1 MTAIGGK
8 LMTGRGCGGWLSFVV
23 VGRDDLEGVRIYSSS
38 FSPLAR
44 RKKKQKEELF
54 GKSWGVSTSAEV
66 DKGRCPFEPYKP
78 LKRLDLNFF
87 TDNVLW

>member
-1 MTAIGGK
+1 M
-8 LMTGRGCGGWLSFVV
+8 RGFG
-23 VGRDDLEGVRIYSSS
+23 SS

-54 GKSWGVSTSAEV
+54 GKSWGVSPTAVV

-78 LKRLDLNFF
+78 LKRLELNFF
-87 TDNVLW
+87 TGYVL